1 MTVRIEQIAST
12 LRRAVQ
18 DRITRGLN
26 DPRIRGLVSITSVE
40 VAPDL
45 SEAYIGVSV
54 LPGEHAALTLRGL
67 ESASGRLR
75 GEIGRAMRL
84 RAMPR
89 LLFRLD
95 DSLKKMAAL
104 DAAIRSGRPAPA
116 DDAAS
121 NDDSSAEGRRS

>member
-18 DRITRGLN
+18 ERITRGLN

-54 LPGEHAALTLRGL
+54 LPSEHAALTLRGL
-67 ESASGRLR
+67 ESAAGRLR
-75 GEIGRAMRL
+75 GEIGRAIRL
-84 RAMPR
+84 RVMPR

-116 DDAAS
+116 DDAAP
-121 NDDSSAEGRRS
+121 NDDPSAEGTGS